1 MILDVMENSIART
14 EKQMNDGITLF
25 EALDKQDKLLPVS
38 HYILVGYSERINFP
52 EKGKPG
58 LIYVD
63 TSTNKIYYWNDVS
76 YVET

>member
-1 MILDVMENSIART
+1 
-14 EKQMNDGITLF
+14 MNDGTMLF
-25 EALDKQDKLLPVS
+25 ESLDKQDKLSTVS
-38 HYILVGYSERINFP
+38 RYILVGYSERINFP

-58 LIYVD
+58 FIYVD